1 MVDIS
6 SAKINKVI
14 IHRVGNKLREE
25 GVLFSPKESPRSKTL
40 DELLLKGFLA
50 PVIRQGQQY
59 DLFHE
64 SNLSLNAINH
74 YSSIIFSDPKS
85 FRSSSEAIAK
95 HLYSSSTHPNI
106 GGGEFLV
113 ILFDDIRLDE
123 TSLQALG
130 FFKVEGKDDYLDV
143 GEEDGTIQVLERTG
157 ISLEKVQKGAIVL
170 SNSTKVFAVDALG
183 QKTKYWLESF
193 LKATPSQTPKA
204 CAKVAGALIKAI
216 SSKVELPSNALEFG
230 RLINEK
236 LSESDVLT
244 IEGLKEISAPFISE
258 EEVNSLIDGA
268 RLKSGFTL
276 ENKLEVESKQLSRYA
291 KDVVTK
297 ARITEG
303 VSLLISNADARINSI
318 DVKQT
323 KSGVRAIVDIQLKGD

>member
-6 SAKINKVI
+6 SAKIKKVI

-25 GVLFSPKESPRSKTL
+25 GVLFSPKETPRSKTL

-59 DLFHE
+59 ELFHE
-64 SNLSLNAINH
+64 SNLSLNAISH
-74 YSSIIFSDPKS
+74 YSSITFDEPNL

-113 ILFDDIRLDE
+113 ILFDDIRLNDA
-123 TSLQALG
+123 SVQALG
-130 FFKVEGKDDYLDV
+130 FFKVEGMNDYLDV
-143 GEEDGTIQVLERTG
+143 GEEDGTIKVLERTG
-157 ISLEKVQKGAIVL
+157 ISLEKVQKGAVIL
-170 SNSTKVFAVDALG
+170 SNSTKVFVVDALG
-183 QKTKYWLESF
+183 QKTKYWLETF

-216 SSKVELPSNALEFG
+216 SSRVDLPSDALEFG
-230 RLINEK
+230 RLVNEK
-236 LSESDVLT
+236 LSESDILT
-244 IEGLKEISAPFISE
+244 IEELKEISTPFVDEHEI
-258 EEVNSLIDGA
+258 NSLIDSA
-268 RLKSGFTL
+268 RLKSRFAL
-276 ENKLEVESKQLSRYA
+276 ENNLEIDSKQLSRYA
-291 KDVVTK
+291 KDVITK
-297 ARITEG
+297 ARIAEG
-303 VSLLISNADARINSI
+303 VSLLISNAEARINSI

-323 KSGVRAIVDIQLKGD
+323 KYGVRAIIDIQLKGE

>member
-6 SAKINKVI
+6 SAKIKKVI

-50 PVIRQGQQY
+50 PVIREGQQY
-59 DLFHE
+59 ELFHE
-64 SNLSLNAINH
+64 SKLSLNAISH

-113 ILFDDIRLDE
+113 ILFDDIRLDKN
-123 TSLQALG
+123 SLQALG
-130 FFKVEGKDDYLDV
+130 FFKVESKNDYLDV
-143 GEEDGTIQVLERTG
+143 GEEDGNIRVLERTG
-157 ISLEKVQKGAIVL
+157 ISLDKVQKGAIVL
-170 SNSTKVFAVDALG
+170 SNGTKVFVVDALG

-204 CAKVAGALIKAI
+204 SAKVTGTLIKAI
-216 SSKVELPSNALEFG
+216 SSKVELPSDALEFG
-230 RLINEK
+230 RVLNEK
-236 LSESDVLT
+236 LSGSDVLT
-244 IEGLKEISAPFISE
+244 IEELIEISTPFVGDEI
-258 EEVNSLIDGA
+258 NLLLDGA
-268 RLKSGFTL
+268 RLKSGFAL
-276 ENKLEVESKQLSRYA
+276 ENKLEVESKQISRYA
-291 KDVVTK
+291 KDVITK
-297 ARITEG
+297 ARITDG
-303 VSLLISNADARINSI
+303 VSILISNAEARISSI

-323 KSGVRAIVDIQLKGD
+323 KSGVRAIVDIQLKGE